1 MDFIEWSAIDYAQQG
16 KAPLPTTMVALACL
30 SAAKKYP
37 SYSEKA
43 RAAAA
48 IGAEKPAKKQ
58 T

>member
-37 SYSEKA
+37 
-43 RAAAA
+43 R
-48 IGAEKPAKKQ
+48 
-58 T
+58 